1 MLRIVLKKLP
11 KSLWEFGSCD
21 PLRDDIVRL
30 LAKIAKF
37 KELDV
42 KAYEFREYNHGWN
55 GGVKSEFL
63 LKIPRDLLFLEIKDI
78 L

>member
-1 MLRIVLKKLP
+1 MRFQIAN
-11 KSLWEFGSCD
+11 CD
-21 PLRDDIVRL
+21 PLRV
-30 LAKIAKF
+30 AKIAKI

-42 KAYEFREYNHGWN
+42 KAYEIREYNHGWY

-63 LKIPRDLLFLEIKDI
+63 LKISNDLLFLEIKDI